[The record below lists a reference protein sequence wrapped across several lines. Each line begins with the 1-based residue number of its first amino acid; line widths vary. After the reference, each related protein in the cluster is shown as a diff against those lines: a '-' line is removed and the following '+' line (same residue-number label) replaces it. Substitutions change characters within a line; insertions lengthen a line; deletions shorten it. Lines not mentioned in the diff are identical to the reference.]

1 MNSILPQAV
10 NLLSYINSGE
20 TFIIK
25 DLFPKIIWDKLSYTE
40 KRTLESAF
48 LKHINKKVDLRIKV
62 LNEIR
67 EGLKVYEKL

>member
-25 DLFPKIIWDKLSYTE
+25 DLFPKIIWDKLSVTE

-48 LKHINKKVDLRIKV
+48 FKHINKKDDLRIKA

-67 EGLKVYEKL
+67 EGQKVYEKL

>member
-40 KRTLESAF
+40 KITLESAF
-48 LKHINKKVDLRIKV
+48 LKHINKKVDLRIKA

>member
-20 TFIIK
+20 TFIVK
-25 DLFPKIIWDKLSYTE
+25 DLFPKIIWDKLSVTE

-48 LKHINKKVDLRIKV
+48 FKHINKKDDLRIKA

-67 EGLKVYEKL
+67 EGHKVYEKL

>member
-25 DLFPKIIWDKLSYTE
+25 DLFPN
-40 KRTLESAF
+40 F
-48 LKHINKKVDLRIKV
+48 KHILYLVV
-62 LNEIR
+62 
-67 EGLKVYEKL
+67 

>member
-25 DLFPKIIWDKLSYTE
+25 DLFPKIIWDKLSYT
-40 KRTLESAF
+40 
-48 LKHINKKVDLRIKV
+48 
-62 LNEIR
+62 
-67 EGLKVYEKL
+67 

>member
-25 DLFPKIIWDKLSYTE
+25 DLFPKIIW
-40 KRTLESAF
+40 
-48 LKHINKKVDLRIKV
+48 
-62 LNEIR
+62 
-67 EGLKVYEKL
+67 G

>member
-1 MNSILPQAV
+1 
-10 NLLSYINSGE
+10 
-20 TFIIK
+20 
-25 DLFPKIIWDKLSYTE
+25 KLSYTE

-48 LKHINKKVDLRIKV
+48 LKHINKKVDLRIKA

>member
-20 TFIIK
+20 TFIVK
-25 DLFPKIIWDKLSYTE
+25 DLFPKIIWDKLSVTE

-48 LKHINKKVDLRIKV
+48 FKHINKKDDLRIKA

-67 EGLKVYEKL
+67 EGQKVYEKL